1 MIAKPRFDGEWVRL
15 GELISKA
22 PIERCGSREY
32 PVYSMTMR
40 DGIVEQAGRFK
51 KAIASKDTSS
61 YKVVKKNQLVVGFP
75 IDEGVIYVQN
85 HDAPGIM
92 SPAYNV
98 WDFDCNRVDPAYLE
112 LALHGPRSMAH
123 YADKMRG
130 TTARRRTLTADGLC
144 NLEIPLP
151 SIDEQIRVV
160 HVLDGVRSLIKGA
173 NRQIAELDT
182 LAKSRFV
189 EMFGSCTRCVSLADV
204 CCFRSGKTLPKSNE
218 MPSGDYLYAKVGD
231 LNLPGNERVI
241 KSSRSY
247 VNADVAKNLIPEG
260 AVVFPKRGGAIS
272 TNKKRV
278 TARDCCLDLNLMA
291 VIPGEQICTEYLLAW
306 FDQMD
311 LAEIANGSAVPQI
324 NNKDLE
330 PLIIPLPQM
339 EAQQEFASFVAQ
351 VDKSRFVVQRQ
362 IGKLRTLYD
371 SRAQIVQQPIA
382 QMLWTQ
388 RAVVQP

>member
-1 MIAKPRFDGEWVRL
+1 MIAKPRFDGEWVGFQDAFEEVSRGVRKIKQKDYL
-15 GELISKA
+15 ASGFYPIVDQSQSAVAGYSNEQNGLYVDVPAIVFGDHTRCVKYVETPFFIGADGVKILKPKLSDDVRYWWHA
-22 PIERCGSREY
+22 LRATPIENLGYSRH
-32 PVYSMTMR
+32 
-40 DGIVEQAGRFK
+40 
-51 KAIASKDTSS
+51 
-61 YKVVKKNQLVVGFP
+61 YKLLKEKLFR
-75 IDEGVIYVQN
+75 
-85 HDAPGIM
+85 
-92 SPAYNV
+92 S
-98 WDFDCNRVDPAYLE
+98 FDLDMQVSIRRKLDRVL
-112 LALHGPRSMAH
+112 
-123 YADKMRG
+123 
-130 TTARRRTLTADGLC
+130 
-144 NLEIPLP
+144 LEI
-151 SIDEQIRVV
+151 DCAEQ
-160 HVLDGVRSLIKGA
+160 VLSK
-173 NRQIAELDT
+173 LDV
-182 LAKSRFV
+182 LVKSRFV

-247 VNADVAKNLIPEG
+247 VNADVAKNLIPKG

>member
-1 MIAKPRFDGEWVRL
+1 MH
-15 GELISKA
+15 
-22 PIERCGSREY
+22 
-32 PVYSMTMR
+32 

-51 KAIASKDTSS
+51 KTIASKDTSS

-98 WDFDCNRVDPAYLE
+98 WDFDCKRIDPAYLE
-112 LALHGPRSMAH
+112 LALHGPRSMAY

-151 SIDEQIRVV
+151 SIDDQIRAV
-160 HVLDGVRSLIKGA
+160 HILDGVRSLIKGA
-173 NRQIAELDT
+173 NRQIAELDA
-182 LAKSRFV
+182 LVKSRFV
-189 EMFGSCTRCVSLADV
+189 EMFGLINENPRRWETAALEDV
-204 CCFRSGKTLPKSNE
+204 APICYQPVPQNG
-218 MPSGDYLYAKVGD
+218 MVWQ
-231 LNLPGNERVI
+231 LNLDAVEAESGTVVSKCQVDAGELKGSIGGFAGSQVLYSKLRPYLNKVVLPDCPGVCTTELLPLTPDLDRIDRVYLASSLRSSEFVAFASSHSNGAKMPRVDMKAFKKFEIPVPPIER
-241 KSSRSY
+241 
-247 VNADVAKNLIPEG
+247 
-260 AVVFPKRGGAIS
+260 
-272 TNKKRV
+272 
-278 TARDCCLDLNLMA
+278 
-291 VIPGEQICTEYLLAW
+291 
-306 FDQMD
+306 
-311 LAEIANGSAVPQI
+311 
-324 NNKDLE
+324 
-330 PLIIPLPQM
+330 
-339 EAQQEFASFVAQ
+339 QQEFASFVAE